1 MVDLIEDVDSVD
13 PCLKTDHFHISEVE
27 SDDSRDQIFRKKRR
41 TTKKRSKDGS
51 RTQNTRQLKHV
62 SKLEQDLGSDAD
74 MFPEMD
80 EPEEDPIKSYKDMVD
95 LIEDVDSVG
104 PCLKTDHFH
113 ISEVE
118 SDDSRDQIFGKNA
131 ERQRSDPI
139 KSYKDMVDLI
149 EDVDSVGPCVFRTG
163 KKRKKNTRG
172 KFDPKYKTPKTQKLC
187 AKLEKTFMRRMF
199 WKMNS
204 ATTDRNL
211 HPTKCTT
218 QLVEPAVT
226 AWGFSWN
233 RLKIAGSSSVVSV
246 IDDAENQ
253 KIPRR
258 AELCAPVK
266 IMKGTVFTRP
276 LLVAPQYLKEA
287 AAPASTSRH
296 GTV

>member
-80 EPEEDPIKSYKDMVD
+80 EPEE
-95 LIEDVDSVG
+95 
-104 PCLKTDHFH
+104 
-113 ISEVE
+113 
-118 SDDSRDQIFGKNA
+118 
-131 ERQRSDPI
+131 DPI